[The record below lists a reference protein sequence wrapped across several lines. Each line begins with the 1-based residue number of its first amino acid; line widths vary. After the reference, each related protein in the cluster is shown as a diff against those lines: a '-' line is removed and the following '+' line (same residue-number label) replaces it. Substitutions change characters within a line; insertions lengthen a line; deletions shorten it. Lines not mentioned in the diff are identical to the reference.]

1 MYSLLIAKIHKD
13 ADQFEPDIQRSCA
26 FAQYGPNFVIKNT
39 ILMSMKLWI
48 RIAIAALIV
57 TGLFLIGYILSEGSD
72 TPKQPMDIGIVMGTK
87 VEADGKPSEKL
98 LYRLD
103 KSIELFQTGQV
114 NELWMTGGKGISGL
128 NEAVVMKSYLVD
140 QGVPRE
146 AIKVDSLG
154 ISTFASARNLADQL
168 PQEASVMIISH
179 TSHLRRTKYA
189 FENFGRKI
197 DEVIGVS
204 GGFGSLGSEAFG
216 VLRECLAL
224 PYYWSRSYE

>member
-1 MYSLLIAKIHKD
+1 
-13 ADQFEPDIQRSCA
+13 
-26 FAQYGPNFVIKNT
+26 
-39 ILMSMKLWI
+39 MKLWI
-48 RIAIAALIV
+48 RIAIVALIV
-57 TGLFLIGYILSEGSD
+57 SGLVLIGYILSEGND
-72 TPKQPMDIGIVMGTK
+72 IPETPMDIAIVMGTK

-140 QGVPRE
+140 QGVPGE

-168 PQEASVMIISH
+168 PAQASVMIISH

-189 FENFGRKI
+189 FEKFGREI

-204 GGFGSLGSEAFG
+204 GGIGSLGSEAFG

-224 PYYWSRSYE
+224 PYYWTRSYE

>member
-1 MYSLLIAKIHKD
+1 
-13 ADQFEPDIQRSCA
+13 
-26 FAQYGPNFVIKNT
+26 
-39 ILMSMKLWI
+39 MKLWI
-48 RIAIAALIV
+48 RIALVVLVVI
-57 TGLFLIGYILSEGSD
+57 GLVLIGYILSEGSD
-72 TPKQPMDIGIVMGTK
+72 TPERPMDIGIVMGTK

-98 LYRLD
+98 LFRLD

-114 NELWMTGGKGISGL
+114 NRLWMTGGKGVSGL
-128 NEAVVMKSYLVD
+128 NEAVVMKSYLVE
-140 QGVPRE
+140 QGVPAD
-146 AIKVDSLG
+146 AIAIDSLG

-189 FENFGRKI
+189 FEKFGRKI

-204 GGFGSLGSEAFG
+204 GGLSSLGSEAFG

-224 PYYWSRSYE
+224 PYYWTRSYE

>member
-1 MYSLLIAKIHKD
+1 MVAKIQKGGDHY
-13 ADQFEPDIQRSCA
+13 EPDIQRSCA

-39 ILMSMKLWI
+39 IFTTMKLWI
-48 RIAIAALIV
+48 KIAVAAVVVSGLI
-57 TGLFLIGYILSEGSD
+57 LIGYILSEGND
-72 TPKQPMDIGIVMGTK
+72 APKEPMDIAIVMGTK

-114 NELWMTGGKGISGL
+114 NELWMTGGKGVSGL

-140 QGVPRE
+140 QGVPGE

-189 FENFGRKI
+189 FEKFGRKI

>member
-1 MYSLLIAKIHKD
+1 MNSLLIAKIHKD

-39 ILMSMKLWI
+39 IFISMKLWI
-48 RIAIAALIV
+48 RIAIAAAVV
-57 TGLFLIGYILSEGSD
+57 TGLFLIGYILSEGNEL
-72 TPKQPMDIGIVMGTK
+72 PKNPMDIGIVMGTK

-128 NEAVVMKSYLVD
+128 NEAIVMKSYLMD
-140 QGVPRE
+140 QGVPGE
-146 AIKVDSLG
+146 AITVDSLG

-168 PQEASVMIISH
+168 PKEASVMIISH

-189 FENFGRKI
+189 FEKFGRKI

-204 GGFGSLGSEAFG
+204 GGLSSLGSETFG

-224 PYYWSRSYE
+224 PYYWTRSYE